1 MSHTPKVWGGLLFK
15 KPFWA
20 NLWGLVLRQ
29 GSIMSWGSFIN
40 AFCSSLNSVNLKI
53 FPNHG
58 GIFTWRLRLNPFM
71 ELWNDLSL
79 RLIVNRFQGLFR
91 AHISPDLVYWLITW
105 KLTPEIR
112 GWIYKT
118 PFAHYAS
125 GRGDSMENCLF
136 RYR

>member
-1 MSHTPKVWGGLLFK
+1 MGGTFIQKAFLGKFMG
-15 KPFWA
+15 A
-20 NLWGLVLRQ
+20 CSTSGEYHVM
-29 GSIMSWGSFIN
+29 GEFIN

-79 RLIVNRFQGLFR
+79 RLIVNGFQGLFR